1 MSAIKAL
8 LKKQESEFISLREL
22 LEQMSR
28 EGGATPQE
36 AAIFLQRQFE
46 SVERDEDGWTPPWYE
61 RGNTG
66 WDQTGSRPWQ
76 DARVTLSRIVETGDL
91 NFISPSR
98 AFEEMSDDIPF

>member
-1 MSAIKAL
+1 MSTIKSL
-8 LKKQESEFISLREL
+8 LEKQESEFISLRGL

-28 EGGATPQE
+28 EGGATLQE

-46 SVERDEDGWTPPWYE
+46 SVERQQDAWIPPWYQ

-76 DARVTLSRIVETGDL
+76 EARTTLARVVETGDL
-91 NFISPSR
+91 DYIGPSR
-98 AFEEMSDDIPF
+98 AFEEMSNDIPF